1 MIIGTAHDTI
11 RTVADLLDILELV
24 IDDERSAGT
33 DEGRLPLDLLSLDG
47 SLNRLSGTSALLGH
61 LLLLP
66 SFIHGLARVAFL
78 SISVVYFKEFK
89 YKVSYPEKCLLS
101 SCCPIASRM
110 KRAVVD
116 AFATVTAKTTKSCCF
131 TYL

>member
-11 RTVADLLDILELV
+11 RTMPDLLDILELV
-24 IDDERSAGT
+24 IDDERCAGT
-33 DEGRLPLDLLSLDG
+33 DKGRLPLDLLSLDG

-66 SFIHGLARVAFL
+66 SFIHGLARVTFL

-101 SCCPIASRM
+101 SCLTALRM

>member
-1 MIIGTAHDTI
+1 MP
-11 RTVADLLDILELV
+11 DLLDILELV
-24 IDDERSAGT
+24 IDDERRAGT

-47 SLNRLSGTSALLGH
+47 SLNRLSCTSALLRY

-78 SISVVYFKEFK
+78 SISVVYFKEIK

-101 SCCPIASRM
+101 SCLIALRM

>member
-24 IDDERSAGT
+24 IDDERSTCT

-78 SISVVYFKEFK
+78 SISVVYFKELK